1 MPSKRNIQTVSN
13 LKDKLLRS
21 KSIVLADYKG
31 LNVGQTNEL
40 KSELKKSGAEFQ
52 VAKNTLLKI
61 AFKEVKLVSP
71 DEVLV
76 GATAILFCYEDEIAP
91 IKALYEFF
99 KKNELPKIKVGFL
112 GKDPL
117 TAEQVKSLA
126 QLPDKLTLQAQVIN
140 RLKSPISGFVYV
152 LKANLSKLVY
162 VLEAIRKNKK

>member
-126 QLPDKLTLQAQVIN
+126 QLPDKLTLQAQVIS

-162 VLEAIRKNKK
+162 VLEAIRKNKT